1 MKTTSLEE
9 LKEMKYG
16 KRGTEQREKY
26 ETMVEKEI
34 EKEILEQFR
43 KRTSAYK
50 QRMYKEYKEFL
61 KWQFKDENNYMY
73 NQLIADE
80 LKKIEP

>member
-1 MKTTSLEE
+1 MKITSLEE
-9 LKEMKYG
+9 LEEMNYG
-16 KRGTEQREKY
+16 KRGTPEREAY
-26 ETMVEKEI
+26 EKRV